1 MTNADEPPGKG
12 PSCLATRATA
22 ASESGAR
29 GEWLNACDAQK
40 GLAPRGALASRGGG
54 CCVAVSA
61 SVTSSIVTRFVL
73 FAGDDGLSGGD
84 DEVASASWAAARLSR
99 SSAAEATTTTESANH
114 HGSMCP
120 GVDVPRTM
128 RGACAD
134 PSGDSA
140 SATSAATEA
149 SASSHPS
156 IEICASFVRQS
167 TTATTGGRSHARRSE
182 DSRPVRISACGHFG
196 RTTRARSRCRRRSS
210 VRLAA
215 GEGGWGGV
223 GVVVSSRE
231 RCYRDATCSRAR
243 GRGVRMDAVGS
254 YRGCRRRRRR
264 ARAPMG

>member
-1 MTNADEPPGKG
+1 M
-12 PSCLATRATA
+12 
-22 ASESGAR
+22 
-29 GEWLNACDAQK
+29 
-40 GLAPRGALASRGGG
+40 
-54 CCVAVSA
+54 SA

-120 GVDVPRTM
+120 GVDVHCTM

-149 SASSHPS
+149 SASSPPS

-210 VRLAA
+210 VSAAA

-243 GRGVRMDAVGS
+243 GRGIRMDAVGS

>member
-1 MTNADEPPGKG
+1 MTMKSPRRLGQLRVARVPP
-12 PSCLATRATA
+12 
-22 ASESGAR
+22 
-29 GEWLNACDAQK
+29 
-40 GLAPRGALASRGGG
+40 PRRRRRRRSR
-54 CCVAVSA
+54 
-61 SVTSSIVTRFVL
+61 R
-73 FAGDDGLSGGD
+73 
-84 DEVASASWAAARLSR
+84 
-99 SSAAEATTTTESANH
+99 TTTARCVRAWRYH
-114 HGSMCP
+114 
-120 GVDVPRTM
+120 RTM

-140 SATSAATEA
+140 SATSAATEG